1 MNALDPKRIDQARN
15 TTLPSDNLRIAID
28 DLGPIGDDPEMHL
41 VQIKGRF
48 FRVRG
53 SLLTAV
59 QNYTIDELNPREL
72 AELHRFNR
80 SMVSPART
88 DAGVSHLKLRTEFPL
103 TLLLRGFAQMT
114 SLLARYP
121 LITGA
126 SVVVVSALVLTRC
139 AMSDRIPHLD
149 GIVVLGAFA
158 IRLMSTL
165 LHEIGHLSVARH
177 FGAPANRMGIG
188 LWWGLFPAFY
198 ADVTSAW
205 LLNRKQRIAV
215 TLAGPFFTLVSM
227 IPIGIGSL
235 ALHGPVGDACF
246 VALVMSGTSFVFN
259 LLPFGRLDGYW
270 VLVDLTGERFLLR
283 NSSDAIRS
291 FFRGEPLSRFSN
303 VVLLHALGRLLL
315 TVCVLTVIALALHS
329 LVKQTQSFESFSSG
343 VAQSL
348 WGFLPISFAI
358 FVLWSATTIFKSI
371 SSESP

>member
-1 MNALDPKRIDQARN
+1 MNALDPNRIDEARN
-15 TTLPSDNLRIAID
+15 ITLPLDHLRIAID
-28 DLGPIGDDPEMHL
+28 DLGPVGDDPKIHL
-41 VQIKGRF
+41 VKINGRF

-53 SLLTAV
+53 SLLTALKDD
-59 QNYTIDELNPREL
+59 TIGELSPREL
-72 AELHRFNR
+72 AELHRFKR

-88 DAGVSHLKLRTEFPL
+88 DAGVGHLKLRTDFPL
-103 TLLLRGFAQMT
+103 TLLLRGFARIT
-114 SLLARYP
+114 NLLARYP
-121 LITGA
+121 LLTGA
-126 SVVVVSALVLTRC
+126 SVIVVAALVLTRC
-139 AMSDRIPHLD
+139 AMSDRIPRLD

-177 FGAPANRMGIG
+177 FGAPANRMGVG

-205 LLNRKQRIAV
+205 LLSRKQRIAV

-227 IPIGIGSL
+227 IPIGVGSL

-246 VALVMSGTSFVFN
+246 FALVMSGTSFVFN

-291 FFRGEPLSRFSN
+291 LFRGGPLHRFSN
-303 VVLLHALGRLLL
+303 VVLIYALGRLLL
-315 TVCVLTVIALALHS
+315 TVCILTVIAFALHS
-329 LVKQTQSFESFSSG
+329 LVEKTQSIESFSNG
-343 VAQSL
+343 VVQSL

-358 FVLWSATTIFKSI
+358 FVLWSATTIFKST
-371 SSESP
+371 SSESA